1 MLIAIDVGNTNIV
14 LGGFRGET
22 LIFQARIHTNTHKT
36 SDEYAATIS
45 AVLNNYGVD
54 FDCVLD
60 VIISSVVPQVTGPL
74 ASAMQSLC
82 GKRPFV
88 VGPGIKTGI
97 NIRIDDPAT
106 LGADLLTDSVAAAEQ
121 YKLPVIVVDMGTA
134 TTISVVDDKRAFIG
148 GVIMPGL
155 RLAQDALSDRTA
167 QLPHIDLKY
176 DGKVLGTNTVDCMKS
191 GAIYG
196 TAAMIDGVVSR
207 IENELGHK
215 CTVVA
220 TGGLAEQ
227 VCKYTECGAIYDP
240 DLMLKGLLCIYNR
253 NRRK

>member
-88 VGPGIKTGI
+88 VGPGTKTGI

-227 VCKYTECGAIYDP
+227 VCKYTECGANYDP
-240 DLMLKGLLCIYNR
+240 DLMLKGLLYIYNR

>member
-45 AVLNNYGVD
+45 AVLGNYGVA
-54 FDCVLD
+54 FDAVDD
-60 VIISSVVPQVTGPL
+60 VIISSVVPQVTGSL
-74 ASAMQSLC
+74 ASAMQSIC
-82 GKRPFV
+82 GKRPFI
-88 VGPGIKTGI
+88 VGPGTKTGI

-106 LGADLLTDSVAAAEQ
+106 LGADLLTDSVTAAEQ
-121 YKLPVIVVDMGTA
+121 YDLPVIVIDMGTA

-148 GVIMPGL
+148 GAIMPGL
-155 RLAQDALSDRTA
+155 RLSQDALSDRTA

-207 IENELGHK
+207 IEREMGCK

-227 VCKYTECGAIYDP
+227 VCKYTECGAKYDP
-240 DLMLKGLLCIYNR
+240 DLMLKGLLYIYNR